1 MKNIKTLILAMSTI
15 SLTGV
20 VMPAH
25 AATDAEVDALRKEV
39 SELKQLVQQLSNQQ
53 KAVTVVNTPTMPP
66 TTIAASSPVPQSKPG
81 WMQMPDGQTQV
92 KLYGNVR
99 VDATYDFKGSN
110 GSISKSL

>member
-1 MKNIKTLILAMSTI
+1 MPVKNIKTLVLAMSTI

-53 KAVTVVNTPTMPP
+53 K
-66 TTIAASSPVPQSKPG
+66 
-81 WMQMPDGQTQV
+81 
-92 KLYGNVR
+92 R
-99 VDATYDFKGSN
+99 
-110 GSISKSL
+110 

>member
-1 MKNIKTLILAMSTI
+1 MWGMLVKNIKTLVLAMTTI

-39 SELKQLVQQLSNQQ
+39 GELKQLVQQLSNQQ
-53 KAVTVVNTPTMPP
+53 KTASAVNTPTVSQ
-66 TTIAASSPVPQSKPG
+66 TTTVASSPAPQSKPD

-99 VDATYDFKGSN
+99 VDAT
-110 GSISKSL
+110 

>member
-1 MKNIKTLILAMSTI
+1 MSLNNFKKLALFCYAHIGNLLYPMWGMPVKNIKTLVLAMSTI

-53 KAVTVVNTPTMPP
+53 K
-66 TTIAASSPVPQSKPG
+66 
-81 WMQMPDGQTQV
+81 
-92 KLYGNVR
+92 R
-99 VDATYDFKGSN
+99 
-110 GSISKSL
+110 

>member
-1 MKNIKTLILAMSTI
+1 MHILEIFYIQCGECLKNIKTLILAMSTI

-53 KAVTVVNTPTMPP
+53 K
-66 TTIAASSPVPQSKPG
+66 
-81 WMQMPDGQTQV
+81 
-92 KLYGNVR
+92 R
-99 VDATYDFKGSN
+99 
-110 GSISKSL
+110 

>member
-1 MKNIKTLILAMSTI
+1 MWGMPVKNIKTLILAMSTI

-53 KAVTVVNTPTMPP
+53 KAVTVVNTPTVPP
-66 TTIAASSPVPQSKPG
+66 TTITEP
-81 WMQMPDGQTQV
+81 
-92 KLYGNVR
+92 YR
-99 VDATYDFKGSN
+99 VCRRLFYLS
-110 GSISKSL
+110 

>member
-1 MKNIKTLILAMSTI
+1 MSLNNFKKLALFLLCTYWKSFISNVGNACENIKTLILAMSTI

-53 KAVTVVNTPTMPP
+53 K
-66 TTIAASSPVPQSKPG
+66 
-81 WMQMPDGQTQV
+81 
-92 KLYGNVR
+92 R
-99 VDATYDFKGSN
+99 
-110 GSISKSL
+110 

>member
-1 MKNIKTLILAMSTI
+1 MHILEIFYIQCGNACENIKTLILAMSTI

-53 KAVTVVNTPTMPP
+53 K
-66 TTIAASSPVPQSKPG
+66 
-81 WMQMPDGQTQV
+81 
-92 KLYGNVR
+92 R
-99 VDATYDFKGSN
+99 
-110 GSISKSL
+110 

>member
-15 SLTGV
+15 SLTAV

-53 KAVTVVNTPTMPP
+53 KAVTVVNTPKVPS

-99 VDATYDFKGSN
+99 VDATYDF
-110 GSISKSL
+110 